1 MMAIDKMT
9 DREFT
14 EAFES
19 CRLPNDQFH
28 HRDHVRLAWIYVR
41 SYGAA
46 DAAVRIAESIQ
57 RYAAYHG
64 KSSKY
69 DRELTVAWM
78 RIVAEA
84 VSRAPEASFEELLAA
99 FPELLDK
106 NTPASAADGR

>member
-1 MMAIDKMT
+1 MTAIDKMT

-46 DAAVRIAESIQ
+46 DATIRIAESIQ

-69 DRELTVAWM
+69 DQKLTVAWM
-78 RIVAEA
+78 RLVAEA
-84 VSRAPEASFEELLAA
+84 VGRAPQASFDELLAVSPA
-99 FPELLDK
+99 LLDK
-106 NTPASAADGR
+106 NTPT